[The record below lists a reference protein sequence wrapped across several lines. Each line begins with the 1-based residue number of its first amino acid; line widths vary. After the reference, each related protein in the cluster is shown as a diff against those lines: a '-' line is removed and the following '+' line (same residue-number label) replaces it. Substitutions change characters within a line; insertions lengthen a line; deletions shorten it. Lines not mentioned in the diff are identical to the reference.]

1 MFLVY
6 HSKALAE
13 GEAST
18 LPSNGA
24 GSGVAAA
31 EHHPFLDPGMSI
43 NCCMV

>member
-18 LPSNGA
+18 LPSMEQ
-24 GSGVAAA
+24 V
-31 EHHPFLDPGMSI
+31 LLLLSI
-43 NCCMV
+43 TLF